1 MKKIKQIIKSIATSD
16 GAGVKL
22 NRVFGYHEVPLFD
35 PFLMLDH
42 FKSAN
47 PNDYMAGF
55 PWHPHRGIETV
66 TYMLNGSVEHKD
78 SLGNEG
84 VISAGDVQWMTAGS
98 GIIHQEMPKTS
109 ETVIEGFQLWVNLP
123 ASHKMMNPR
132 YQEVKKAEIPEIIYG
147 ENIKIRIICG
157 EVNGVRGPVEDI
169 TACPSYL
176 DVIVP
181 ANTSFQ
187 FNIAEGINVFAYVYS
202 GNGIFAKDK
211 KAIEKEVVLFENGGE
226 DVIIESGEN
235 ELKFLLV
242 FGKPIN
248 EPVAWHGPIV
258 MNTNK
263 ELDVAFIEYQEGTF
277 IKK

>member
-1 MKKIKQIIKSIATSD
+1 MKKIKQIIQSIATSD

-22 NRVFGYHEVPLFD
+22 NRVFGYHEVPMFD

-109 ETVIEGFQLWVNLP
+109 ETGIEGFQLWVNLP